1 MLSIRL
7 KVVYKIIASY
17 INAEKS
23 NCTTVL
29 QLDQAKDLRS
39 LIFSDDQVE
48 YIVSLSYCFFS
59 RIKISSLQRNPQIL
73 CPSKIS
79 VYTVFVPA
87 AVVYVLLEY

>member
-1 MLSIRL
+1 M
-7 KVVYKIIASY
+7 
-17 INAEKS
+17 NAEKS

-59 RIKISSLQRNPQIL
+59 RIKISHSPSLQRNPQIL